1 MRIILTGPKFCLG
14 ESMQKEK
21 GFTLIELMV
30 TIAVLGI
37 IATMAAPS
45 MSQLLE
51 KQKFRQ
57 VIQEYIQTLHNA
69 RSQAIVTKN
78 SIAVCTDKTLDK
90 DNINQEQ
97 CRDLI
102 FSEAD
107 AAKKIKLIEN
117 NRIHMV
123 HIPEKV
129 SVLSGESDMSVLFAS
144 TGAVLSTESSSLV
157 GRTISFCSNKIKVDI
172 EVSLLGSITKTNGV
186 C

>member
-1 MRIILTGPKFCLG
+1 
-14 ESMQKEK
+14 MQKNK

-30 TIAVLGI
+30 TIAVLAI
-37 IATMAAPS
+37 VASIAAPS

-57 VIQEYIQTLHNA
+57 VVREYIQTLQNA

-78 SIAVCTDKTLDK
+78 SIAVCIDKTSDK
-90 DNINQEQ
+90 NSINQEQ

-102 FSEAD
+102 FSGAD
-107 AAKKIKLIEN
+107 ATKKMKLQEN

-129 SVLSGESDMSVLFAS
+129 LVLSSENDMSVLFTS
-144 TGAVLSTESSSLV
+144 TGAVLSTENSSPVS
-157 GRTISFCSNKIKVDI
+157 RTISFCSNNIKVDI
-172 EVSLLGSITKTNGV
+172 EVSLLGSITNTNGV

>member
-1 MRIILTGPKFCLG
+1 MELG
-14 ESMQKEK
+14 KSVQKSK

-30 TIAVLGI
+30 TIAVLAI
-37 IATMAAPS
+37 VASIAAPS

-57 VIQEYIQTLHNA
+57 VVREYIQTLQNA

-78 SIAVCTDKTLDK
+78 SIAVCIDKTSDK
-90 DNINQEQ
+90 NSINQEQ

-102 FSEAD
+102 FSGAD
-107 AAKKIKLIEN
+107 ATKKMKLQEN

-129 SVLSGESDMSVLFAS
+129 LVLSSENDMSVLFTSA
-144 TGAVLSTESSSLV
+144 GAVLSTESSSPV
-157 GRTISFCSNKIKVDI
+157 SRTISFCSNNIKVDI
-172 EVSLLGSITKTNGV
+172 EVSLLGSITNTNGV